1 MIKDLIDATIEKMP
15 DGAAGLFKTWGTMTL
30 TSAVAKALGECP
42 TAAIREVCQRTDK
55 LITLLPQDEAVAH
68 LKEVLV
74 QVFQGE
80 ADGPAEN

>member
-15 DGAAGLFKTWGTMTL
+15 DGASGLFKTWGTMTL
-30 TSAVAKALGECP
+30 TSAVAKALGKCP

-55 LITLLPQDEAVAH
+55 MITIMSQEEAVAH

-74 QVFQGE
+74 LVFEGE
-80 ADGPAEN
+80 EDGSAES